1 MLFDLVLLTWIHPI
15 SGGRREIGRR
25 CCLKHP
31 NRKGYGMKEFR
42 RAGRKGF
49 AVLALFAC
57 LESAC
62 TMAQGGGET
71 LPSLE
76 REAHKAMG
84 QGDLKK
90 ARDLDLRA
98 LSLAPDDVELLNNL
112 AVVEDRLGEED
123 KALRTLKRASSQSPG
138 DARILLNLARIEL
151 KLGREGEA
159 FRTAGKIVSMDRWPD
174 GFRTL
179 MGKIDID
186 LARYEEAHVYL
197 HEALE
202 RHPGNPLVHTYLGIV
217 HFRLGE
223 RADAEKNFR
232 DALSHHPSPKLRRS
246 LLMLLSD
253 PEKVLGPSQPRS
265 IPRKEISHGGQ
276 EGKP

>member
-1 MLFDLVLLTWIHPI
+1 
-15 SGGRREIGRR
+15 
-25 CCLKHP
+25 
-31 NRKGYGMKEFR
+31 MKEVR
-42 RAGRKGF
+42 RAGRRGF
-49 AVLALFAC
+49 VVVALIAF

-62 TMAQGGGET
+62 AMAPGEGQT

-76 REAHKAMG
+76 REAHRAME
-84 QGDLKK
+84 QGNLKK
-90 ARDLDLRA
+90 AKDIDLRA
-98 LSLAPDDVELLNNL
+98 LTLAPEDVELLNNL
-112 AVVEDRLGEED
+112 AVVEDRLGESD
-123 KALRTLKRASSQSPG
+123 KALRTLKRASSQVPD

-159 FRTAGKIVSMDRWPD
+159 FRTAGKIVSMERWPD

-202 RHPGNPLVHTYLGIV
+202 RHPDNPLVFAYLGIV

-232 DALSHHPSPKLRRS
+232 DALSLHPSPKLRRS

-253 PEKVLGPSQPRS
+253 PEKVLGHPQPRS
-265 IPRKEISHGGQ
+265 ISKKEISHGGH